1 MTEMD
6 PLEIN
11 KEDLSQ
17 NSDLNALSELELV
30 DLLKSLVDKEIDE
43 VKSQVDQ
50 IKQVFYKKHKL
61 QIEEL
66 KKQWIENGG
75 EDASFIYPKDEN
87 EEELKSLLNNFK
99 TRKAA
104 FFAKQEAEKEKNLL
118 LKQHILDRMKVLV
131 DSSDDVS
138 VHINEFRELQKQWKE
153 IGLVPQTA
161 VTELWKHYSVL
172 QESFWDLIKIN
183 NELREYDFKK
193 NLEAKT
199 HLCEL
204 AEKLDEEEDV
214 ISAFHQ
220 LQKFHEDWH
229 EIGPVAREF
238 REDIWQRFKAAT
250 TIINKKHQGHFDEIR
265 SLEEDNLT
273 AKTAICEKIEAV
285 KVEDLNTYKSW
296 DDATKLVMDFQEEWR
311 TIGFA
316 PKKSNHKIFER
327 YRAACDAFFEAKA
340 LYYKEAKSTLTEN
353 LDKKKQLCEQAEA
366 LKDSSDWKATTDKM
380 IELQKEWKTVGPVAK
395 KYSDEIWKRFIAAC
409 DYFFDQKAKNS
420 NDQKSVEI
428 QNLQKKKELI
438 TFINELVINGTNNEE
453 VLSKIREKIAEWNTI
468 GHVPFK
474 EKDKIY
480 KEYRKV
486 IDAKFEILQVD
497 ANKNRLENFKANL
510 KDISSK
516 GDNKVY
522 KERDRL
528 MRSYDHLKSEIAV
541 YENNMGFLT
550 TSSKKGSGLIK
561 ELERKIESLREEAK
575 LIEQKIQ
582 MIDEEI

>member
-1 MTEMD
+1 MD

-17 NSDLNALSELELV
+17 NSDLNVLSKLELV
-30 DLLKSLVDKEIDE
+30 DLLKNIVDKDIDE

-50 IKQVFYKKHKL
+50 IKQLFYKKHKL
-61 QIEEL
+61 EIEEQRKL
-66 KKQWIENGG
+66 WIENGG
-75 EDASFIYPKDEN
+75 EEAAFIYPKDEI
-87 EEELKSLLNNFK
+87 EEVLKNLLNDFK
-99 TRKAA
+99 SRKAA
-104 FFAKQEAEKEKNLL
+104 YFAKLEAEKENNLL
-118 LKQHILDRMKVLV
+118 LKHHILDRMKVLV
-131 DSSDDVS
+131 DSNDDVS
-138 VHINEFRELQKQWKE
+138 VHINEFRDLQKQWKE
-153 IGLVPQTA
+153 IGLVPQAA
-161 VTELWKHYSVL
+161 VAELWKQYSML

-193 NLEAKT
+193 NLETKT

-204 AEKLDEEEDV
+204 AEKLDEESDI

-220 LQKFHEDWH
+220 LQKFHEEWH

-238 REDIWQRFKAAT
+238 REEIWQRFKAAT
-250 TIINKKHQGHFDEIR
+250 TTINKKHQSHFDEIR
-265 SLEEDNLT
+265 SLEEENLN
-273 AKTAICEKIEAV
+273 AKTLLCERIEAV
-285 KVEDLNTYKSW
+285 KIDELNTYKAW
-296 DDATKLVMDFQEEWR
+296 DDATKSVMELQEEWR

-316 PKKSNHKIFER
+316 PKKNNHKIFER
-327 YRAACDAFFEAKA
+327 YRAACDAFFDAKA
-340 LYYKEAKSTLTEN
+340 QYYKEAKSTLSEN
-353 LDKKKQLCEQAEA
+353 MDKKKQLCEQAEA
-366 LKDSSDWKATTDKM
+366 LKDSTEWKATADKM

-395 KYSDEIWKRFIAAC
+395 KYSDEVWKRFISAC

-438 TFINELVINGTNNEE
+438 NYINDLQVDATNNED
-453 VLSKIREKIAEWNTI
+453 VLAKIREKIAEWNSI

-480 KEYRKV
+480 KEYRKA
-486 IDAKFEILQVD
+486 IDTKFEVLQVD
-497 ANKNRLENFKANL
+497 ATKNRLENFKTNL
-510 KDISSK
+510 KDIASK

-522 KERDRL
+522 RERDRL
-528 MRSYDHLKSEIAV
+528 MRSYEHLKSEIAV

-561 ELERKIESLREEAK
+561 ELERKIESLREEAR
-575 LIEQKIQ
+575 LIEQKVQ
-582 MIDEEI
+582 LIDDEI

>member
-1 MTEMD
+1 MD

-17 NSDLNALSELELV
+17 NSDLNVLSKLELV
-30 DLLKSLVDKEIDE
+30 DLLKNIVDKDIDE

-50 IKQVFYKKHKL
+50 IKQLFYKKHKL
-61 QIEEL
+61 EIEEQRKL
-66 KKQWIENGG
+66 WIENGG
-75 EDASFIYPKDEN
+75 EEAAFIYPKDEI
-87 EEELKSLLNNFK
+87 EEVLKNLLNDFK
-99 TRKAA
+99 SRKAA
-104 FFAKQEAEKEKNLL
+104 YFAKLEAEKENNLL
-118 LKQHILDRMKVLV
+118 LKHHILDRMKVLV
-131 DSSDDVS
+131 DSNDDVS
-138 VHINEFRELQKQWKE
+138 VHINEFRDLQKQWKE
-153 IGLVPQTA
+153 IGLVPQAA
-161 VTELWKHYSVL
+161 VAELWKQYSML

-193 NLEAKT
+193 NLETKT

-204 AEKLDEEEDV
+204 AENLDEESDI

-220 LQKFHEDWH
+220 LQKFHEEWH

-238 REDIWQRFKAAT
+238 REEIWQRFKAAT
-250 TIINKKHQGHFDEIR
+250 TTINKKHQSHFDEIR
-265 SLEEDNLT
+265 SLEEENLN
-273 AKTAICEKIEAV
+273 AKTLLCERIEAV
-285 KVEDLNTYKSW
+285 KIDELNTYKAW
-296 DDATKLVMDFQEEWR
+296 DDATKSVMELQEEWR

-316 PKKSNHKIFER
+316 PKKNNHKIFER
-327 YRAACDAFFEAKA
+327 YRAACDAFFDAKA
-340 LYYKEAKSTLTEN
+340 QYYKEAKSTLSEN
-353 LDKKKQLCEQAEA
+353 MDKKKQLCEQAEA
-366 LKDSSDWKATTDKM
+366 LKDSTEWKATADKM

-395 KYSDEIWKRFIAAC
+395 KYSDEVWKRFISAC

-438 TFINELVINGTNNEE
+438 NYINDLQVDATNNED
-453 VLSKIREKIAEWNTI
+453 VLAKIREKIAEWNSI

-480 KEYRKV
+480 KEYRKA
-486 IDAKFEILQVD
+486 IDTKFEVLQVD
-497 ANKNRLENFKANL
+497 ATKNRLENFKTNL
-510 KDISSK
+510 KDIASK

-522 KERDRL
+522 RERDRL
-528 MRSYDHLKSEIAV
+528 MRSYEHLKSEIAV

-561 ELERKIESLREEAK
+561 ELERKIESLREEAR
-575 LIEQKIQ
+575 LIEQKVQ
-582 MIDEEI
+582 LIDDEI

>member
-204 AEKLDEEEDV
+204 AEKLDEEVDV

>member
-1 MTEMD
+1 MD

-204 AEKLDEEEDV
+204 AEKLDEEVDV